1 MRAAWLG
8 WGAGFFLFCILF
20 PAIWVEWEERKP
32 KAQANASPQIRVYLT
47 KEKQTRTFSLED
59 YVAGVVAA
67 EMPVDFHLEALK
79 AQALAARTYIARR
92 LAQGSQNDMKVFGPE
107 ASKAFVTDTV
117 KHQVFSTPEKLRA
130 KWGAQYEQNRKKIEQ
145 AVKATQGQVI
155 TYQHQP
161 IYAAFF
167 STSNGYTENSEE
179 YFKHSYPYLRSVPS
193 PWDREAERFKR
204 KKVISFNQF
213 SQRLGQSV
221 AVMNQTSKQWMKI
234 KKRTTGHRVAS
245 VQIGDRVFTGREVRE
260 ALQLPSSDFDCKKT
274 QKQITCTTQGYGH
287 GVGMSQWGANLL
299 AQRGKKVH
307 EIIRYYYRGTQIET
321 WNPPNTSLFK

>member
-1 MRAAWLG
+1 MRKAWLG
-8 WGAGFFLFCILF
+8 WGAGLFLFCILF
-20 PAIWVEWEERKP
+20 PAIWVDWEEPKQENKP
-32 KAQANASPQIRVYLT
+32 ITSPQIRIYLT
-47 KEKQTRTFSLED
+47 KEKQIRTLPLEE

-67 EMPVDFHLEALK
+67 EMPIDFHSEALK

-92 LAQGSQNDMKVFGPE
+92 LGQGSLSDMKAFGLE

-117 KHQVFSTPEKLRA
+117 KHQVFSTPEKLRV
-130 KWGAQYEQNRKKIEQ
+130 KWGAHYQQNREKIER

-167 STSNGYTENSEE
+167 ATSNGFTENSEE
-179 YFKHSYPYLRSVPS
+179 YFKQSYPYLRSVPS
-193 PWDREAERFKR
+193 PWDREAERFER
-204 KKVISFNQF
+204 KKVISLNSF

-221 AVMNQTSKQWMKI
+221 ATVDQNAKPWMKI
-234 KKRTTGHRVAS
+234 KKRTTGQRVAR

-260 ALQLPSSDFDCKKT
+260 ALQLPSSDFACQKKR
-274 QKQITCTTQGYGH
+274 KQVTCITQGYGH

-299 AQRGKKVH
+299 AQRGKKVD
-307 EIIRYYYRGTQIET
+307 EIIHYYYRGTQIEL
-321 WNPPNTSLFK
+321 WQPPNTLLFK